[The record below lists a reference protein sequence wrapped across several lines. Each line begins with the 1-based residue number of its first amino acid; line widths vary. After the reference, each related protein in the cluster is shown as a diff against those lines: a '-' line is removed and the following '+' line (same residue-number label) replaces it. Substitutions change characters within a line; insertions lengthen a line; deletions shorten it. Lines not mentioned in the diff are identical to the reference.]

1 MTRGDVVLVHWLYT
15 DRTGGKIRPAVV
27 VQADYL
33 NGLLDD
39 TILVQITSKAHGI
52 PGTEVRLD
60 PATETTSGLRQ
71 VCFAFC
77 PNVVTYDES
86 LIDQVLGTLSPATM
100 SKIDSFLKSTLG
112 LP

>member
-1 MTRGDVVLVHWLYT
+1 MTRGDVVLVHWLYS
-15 DRTGGKIRPAVV
+15 DRTGSKLRPAVV

-39 TILVQITSKAHGI
+39 TILVQITSKSHSI

-60 PATETTSGLRQ
+60 PSIEPSSGLRQ
-71 VCFAFC
+71 VCYAFC
-77 PNVVTYDES
+77 PNVVTIDAT

-100 SKIDSFLKSTLG
+100 CQIDSRLKATLG

>member
-1 MTRGDVVLVHWLYT
+1 MTRGDVVLVHWLYS
-15 DRTGGKIRPAVV
+15 DRTGGKMRPAVV

-60 PATETTSGLRQ
+60 PNVETSSGLRR
-71 VCFAFC
+71 VCYAFC
-77 PNVVTYDES
+77 PNIVTYDAT

-100 SKIDSFLKSTLG
+100 SQIDSCLKATIG